1 MRVLAIHNVH
11 MSDVCSWAS
20 DEPSSLDERQHC
32 AQLSASNRTW
42 ANAICDAPSK
52 FICQSYSG
60 RSTLSAVCTTAG
72 QLSAVRTTVGQLSV
86 VRTTVGQLSAVRTT
100 VGQLSAVCT
109 TVGQLSVVRTTVGQ
123 LSAVCTTVGQL

>member
-1 MRVLAIHNVH
+1 MLAIHNVH
-11 MSDVCSWAS
+11 MRDVCSWAS

-60 RSTLSAVCTTAG
+60 RSTLSAVRTTIGELSASYRTTA
-72 QLSAVRTTVGQLSV
+72 SQLSV
-86 VRTTVGQLSAVRTT
+86 VRTTADHGHLVIGVLS
-100 VGQLSAVCT
+100 
-109 TVGQLSVVRTTVGQ
+109 
-123 LSAVCTTVGQL
+123 